1 MSEKHNLN
9 DKYIP
14 EEFEEELYKNWNE
27 KGYFTP
33 VVDKTKVPYTI
44 VIPPPNVTGKLHMGH
59 ALVMTLQDILI
70 RYKKLRGF
78 NTLWIPGTDHA
89 AIATEVKVVEK
100 LRKEG
105 KTKEQ
110 IGKEAFLKEAWDLT
124 HEYGGT
130 IVKQLKSLGCACD
143 WTRERFTLDEGLS
156 KAVEKVF
163 IDMYNKGAI
172 YKGKRM
178 INWCPTCKTSLSDAE
193 VEFTEEPSHLW
204 HIRYYSKDKKQYI
217 TVATT
222 RPETMLGDTAV
233 AVHPDDERYKDLI
246 GKTVVVPIV
255 NREIPIVAD
264 SFVEKEFG
272 TGCVKITPAHDFN
285 DYETGLRHN
294 LETIEVFD
302 EKGIMLNLVP
312 KYEGMNSLDARKEI
326 VKDLETLGVLEKTED
341 YMHNVGKCYRCH
353 NTVEPRISMQWFM
366 KMEELAKPAIEVVKS
381 GKIKFVPER
390 FDKTYFHWMENVK
403 DWCISRQIWW
413 GHSIPAY
420 YCKDCG
426 EIMVSSSKPEKCTKC
441 SSTNIYQDP
450 DTLDTWFSSALWPF
464 STMGWPEETE
474 DFKYFYPTNTLVTA
488 YDIIFF
494 WVARMIFSGL
504 EYTKQIPFD
513 TVFMHGLVR
522 DAQGR
527 KMSKSLGN
535 GIDPIDIIKDY
546 GADSLRFSLV
556 QNMTLGNDVKYS
568 VDKAGSAK
576 NFANK
581 IWNASKFVLLN
592 IDESLK
598 EYNKENLQIEDK
610 WIINKLDKL
619 VLEVTNH
626 IEKYEVGIA
635 ATKIYD
641 FIWSE
646 FCDWYIEIVKPRLY
660 NNESSSKKEA
670 MYTLNYILVNSLKLL
685 HPFMPFVTEKI
696 YKELITEKESILL
709 DTWPELKEKFE
720 YDLEEEQIELLKD
733 IIVNIRNI
741 RANMNVVPSKKTKV
755 IFVTKKYK
763 ELVEKS
769 EEFLTKL
776 CFAEKIQTQENK
788 ENIPENAISILQ
800 KDLEVYIPFEELVD
814 VQKELE
820 RLNSEKEK
828 LEKEVE
834 RAEKMLANPGF
845 VAKAP
850 KQKIEEEKAKL
861 ENYKEMLKTTIDRI
875 NSF

>member
-14 EEFEEELYKNWNE
+14 EEFEEKLYKDWNE

-110 IGKEAFLKEAWDLT
+110 IGKEAFLKEAWDWT

-204 HIRYYSKDKKQYI
+204 NIRYYSKDKKQYI
-217 TVATT
+217 IVATT

-233 AVHPDDERYKDLI
+233 AVHPEDERYKDLI

-294 LETIEVFD
+294 LEIIEVFD
-302 EKGIMLNLVP
+302 EKGIMLNLAP
-312 KYEGMNSLDARKEI
+312 KYEGMNLADARKEI
-326 VKDLETLGVLEKTED
+326 VKDLENLGVLEKTED

-426 EIMVSSSKPEKCTKC
+426 EIMVSSSKPEECSKC
-441 SSTNIYQDP
+441 SSANIYQDP

-568 VDKAGSAK
+568 VDKASSAK

-619 VLEVTNH
+619 VVEVTNH

-670 MYTLNYILVNSLKLL
+670 MHTLNYILVNSLKLL
-685 HPFMPFVTEKI
+685 HP
-696 YKELITEKESILL
+696 
-709 DTWPELKEKFE
+709 
-720 YDLEEEQIELLKD
+720 
-733 IIVNIRNI
+733 
-741 RANMNVVPSKKTKV
+741 
-755 IFVTKKYK
+755 
-763 ELVEKS
+763 
-769 EEFLTKL
+769 
-776 CFAEKIQTQENK
+776 
-788 ENIPENAISILQ
+788 
-800 KDLEVYIPFEELVD
+800 
-814 VQKELE
+814 
-820 RLNSEKEK
+820 
-828 LEKEVE
+828 
-834 RAEKMLANPGF
+834 G
-845 VAKAP
+845 
-850 KQKIEEEKAKL
+850 
-861 ENYKEMLKTTIDRI
+861 
-875 NSF
+875 

>member
-1 MSEKHNLN
+1 MKENTLN
-9 DKYIP
+9 QYIP
-14 EEFEEELYKNWNE
+14 SEFEEKLYKEWNDN
-27 KGYFTP
+27 GYFTP
-33 VVDKTKVPYTI
+33 VIDKTKVPYTI

-100 LRKEG
+100 LKSEG
-105 KTKEQ
+105 KTKEE
-110 IGKEAFLKEAWDLT
+110 IGRDAFLKEAWDWT

-130 IVKQLKSLGCACD
+130 IIRQLKSLGCACD

-163 IDMYNKGAI
+163 IDMYKKGAI
-172 YKGKRM
+172 YRGNRM

-193 VEFTEEPSHLW
+193 VEFEEESSHLW
-204 HIRYYSKDKKQYI
+204 YIRYYTQDKKEYV

-233 AVHPDDERYKDLI
+233 AVHPEDERYKNMI
-246 GKTVVVPIV
+246 GKKVILPIV

-264 SFVEKEFG
+264 EFVEKEFG
-272 TGCVKITPAHDFN
+272 TGCVKLTPAHDFN
-285 DYETGLRHN
+285 DYEAGLRHN
-294 LETIEVFD
+294 LDIIEVFD
-302 EKGIMLNLVP
+302 EKGIMLNVVP
-312 KYEGMNSLDARKEI
+312 KYKGMDLKTARKEI
-326 VKDLETLGVLEKTED
+326 VKELEELGVLEKTEE
-341 YMHNVGKCYRCH
+341 YTHNVGKCYRCH

-413 GHSIPAY
+413 GHRIPAY
-420 YCKDCG
+420 YCEDCG
-426 EIMVSSSKPEKCTKC
+426 EIMVSEEMPHKCLKC
-441 SSTNIYQDP
+441 GREHIHQDP

-474 DFKYFYPTNTLVTA
+474 DLKYFYPTNTLVTA

-494 WVARMIFSGL
+494 WVARMIFSSL
-504 EYTKQIPFD
+504 EHTKQIPFD

-535 GIDPIDIIKDY
+535 GIDPIDIINEF
-546 GADSLRFSLV
+546 GADALRFSVV

-568 VDKAGSAK
+568 EEKAGAAK

-581 IWNASKFVLLN
+581 IWNASKFVLAN
-592 IDESLK
+592 IDETLK
-598 EYNKENLQIEDK
+598 EYNEEKLTTEDK
-610 WIINKLDKL
+610 WILNKLDKL
-619 VLEVTNH
+619 VFDVSNH
-626 IEKYEVGIA
+626 IDKYEVGIA

-646 FCDWYIEIVKPRLY
+646 FCDWYIEMVKSRLY
-660 NNESSSKKEA
+660 DTECDTKKEA
-670 MYTLNYILVNSLKLL
+670 MYTLNYVLVNSLKLL
-685 HPFMPFVTEKI
+685 HPFMPFITERI
-696 YKELITEKESILL
+696 YRELIVDKTSIMLE
-709 DTWPELKEKFE
+709 TWPEVKEKYN
-720 YDLEEEQIELLKD
+720 YDEEEKNIETLKN

-741 RANMNVVPSKKTKV
+741 RANMNVVPSRKTNL
-755 IFVTKKYK
+755 IFVTNKYQNLLT
-763 ELVEKS
+763 ES
-769 EEFLTKL
+769 NEFLKKL
-776 CFAEKIQTQENK
+776 GFADNILVQESKN
-788 ENIPENAISILQ
+788 NIPNNAISIVQ
-800 KDLEVYIPFEELVD
+800 EGIEVFIPFEELVD
-814 VQKELE
+814 VEKELE
-820 RLNSEKEK
+820 RLNAEKER

-834 RAEKMLANPGF
+834 RASKMLSNKGF
-845 VAKAP
+845 VEKAP
-850 KQKIEEEKAKL
+850 KAKIEEEETKLAK
-861 ENYKEMLKTTIDRI
+861 YKEMLEITIKRI
-875 NSF
+875 EEMK